1 MPATHVVCA
10 SGRVVALSVALPGV
24 TFDSLHPEA
33 CGEAPDEVDGADG
46 AVVANAGMVL
56 AASVSAAHATIAP
69 RRPRV
74 LINFCTLVPF
84 A

>member
-10 SGRVVALSVALPGV
+10 SGRVDAVSEALPGV
-24 TFDSLHPEA
+24 TFDSLHPEPR
-33 CGEAPDEVDGADG
+33 GEAAEGVASDPEVA
-46 AVVANAGMVL
+46 ANAGIVL

-74 LINFCTLVPF
+74 LIDFF
-84 A
+84 M

>member
-33 CGEAPDEVDGADG
+33 CGEAPDGVDGA
-46 AVVANAGMVL
+46 AVANAGAAL
-56 AASVSAAHATIAP
+56 AASVNAAHAAMAP
-69 RRPRV
+69 RTPRV
-74 LINFCTLVPF
+74 RIIFFTLLPF
-84 A
+84 T